1 MKNLTK
7 RCLLAIAILAMAT
20 VTFAQ
25 EKDKRV
31 NSLERGNRSL
41 AFSLLSDGGTFG
53 YWVLKSKRTNLGI
66 NLSLRVSHY
75 DAGRKSTSWNVQ
87 LAPAIKRYMIVY
99 KSVAPH
105 YYGSLQIGYG
115 KDSNATNW
123 NIGLNAGLGVE
134 WFPVPE
140 VSVGSFTG
148 FNLSYS
154 QRKADSYVQKAFTV
168 FSFTPRLTVYI
179 YF

>member
-1 MKNLTK
+1 MKSSTK
-7 RCLLAIAILAMAT
+7 SCLIAIAIFAMAAT
-20 VTFAQ
+20 AFAQ

-41 AFSLLSDGGTFG
+41 AFSLFSDGGTFG
-53 YWVLKSKRTNLGI
+53 YWVLKTRRTNLGI
-66 NLSLRVSHY
+66 NLGLRVSHT
-75 DAGRKSTSWNVQ
+75 DDGRSRTSWNVQ

-105 YYGSLQIGYG
+105 YYGCLQAGYG
-115 KDSNATNW
+115 KDSNTTNW
-123 NIGLNAGLGVE
+123 NFGLNAGFGVE

-140 VSVGSFTG
+140 ISVGSFTG

-154 QRKADSYVQKAFTV
+154 QQTAGDDTRKSFNVL
-168 FSFTPRLTVYI
+168 SFTPRLTMYI